1 MSTELPAQWG
11 SIQNNMGKIRTKV
24 LGNEE
29 LEKKQ
34 AQEAAARRA
43 AKKAESIEAEKAKKE
58 KDAMKS
64 PDVSESSDV
73 VDQVEED
80 VEKKESKAK
89 KVSKTRARGKNY
101 RAAKKQVSS
110 DEVYSVSQAV
120 ALLKKISTAKF
131 DESVELHLNLVETGV
146 KGEVT
151 LPHGSGKTV
160 KVAVVT
166 DELLTAI
173 EGGTIDFDVL
183 ITHPSY
189 MPKLAK
195 VARVLGPKGL
205 MPNPK
210 NGTVSEKPEEVAK
223 KYSGG
228 ALRFKSESKFPLLH
242 QLVGKKSFTDEQLVE
257 NVAAFLKAVNSKNIK
272 SAYLKMTMT
281 PSVQVKID

>member
-1 MSTELPAQWG
+1 
-11 SIQNNMGKIRTKV
+11 MGKIRTKV

-34 AQEAAARRA
+34 ALEAATRRA
-43 AKKAESIEAEKAKKE
+43 AKKAESMEVEKAKKE
-58 KDAMKS
+58 KEVLES
-64 PDVSESSDV
+64 PEVTAEFEPTEEVS
-73 VDQVEED
+73 
-80 VEKKESKAK
+80 EKKEVKAK
-89 KVSKTRARGKNY
+89 KSSKTRVRGKNY
-101 RAAKKQVSS
+101 RAAKRQVTT
-110 DEVYSVSQAV
+110 DEVYTVVQAV
-120 ALLKKISTAKF
+120 SLLKKISTAKF
-131 DESVELHLNLVETGV
+131 DESVELHLNLVEAGI

-151 LPHGSGKTV
+151 LPHGTGKSV

-183 ITHPSY
+183 ITHPSF

-228 ALRFKSESKFPLLH
+228 ALRFKSEAKFPLLH
-242 QLVGKKSFTDEQLVE
+242 QLVGKKSFEDKQLVE
-257 NVAAFLKAVNSKNIK
+257 NIAAFIKAVNTKNIK
-272 SAYLKMTMT
+272 SAYLKLSMT
-281 PSVQVKID
+281 PSVQVKVD

>member
-1 MSTELPAQWG
+1 
-11 SIQNNMGKIRTKV
+11 MGKIRTKI

-29 LEKKQ
+29 VEKKQ
-34 AQEAAARRA
+34 ALEAAARRA
-43 AKKAESIEAEKAKKE
+43 TKKAESMEAEKIKKE
-58 KDAMKS
+58 KEVIES
-64 PDVSESSDV
+64 PEVSAAFEPEQEVSEKSEV
-73 VDQVEED
+73 KT
-80 VEKKESKAK
+80 KKTTKS
-89 KVSKTRARGKNY
+89 RARGKNY
-101 RAAKKQVSS
+101 RAAKRQVAS
-110 DEVYSVSQAV
+110 DEIYTLSNGIS
-120 ALLKKISTAKF
+120 LLKKISTAKF
-131 DESVELHLNLVETGV
+131 DESVELHLNLVEAGI

-151 LPHGSGKTV
+151 LPHGSGKSV

-166 DELLTAI
+166 DELLDAI

-195 VARVLGPKGL
+195 FARVLGPKGL

-242 QLVGKKSFTDEQLVE
+242 QLVGKKSFEDKQLVE
-257 NVAAFLKAVNSKNIK
+257 NIAAFIKAVNTKNIK
-272 SAYLKMTMT
+272 SAYLKLSMT

>member
-1 MSTELPAQWG
+1 
-11 SIQNNMGKIRTKV
+11 MGKIRTKV

-29 LEKKQ
+29 VEKKQ
-34 AQEAAARRA
+34 TLEAAARRA
-43 AKKAESIEAEKAKKE
+43 AKKAESMEAEKAKKE
-58 KDAMKS
+58 KEAIKS
-64 PDVSESSDV
+64 PEVTDTVEITQSSEEIS
-73 VDQVEED
+73 
-80 VEKKESKAK
+80 EKNDSKGKKSSKANI
-89 KVSKTRARGKNY
+89 RGKNY
-101 RAAKKQVSS
+101 RAAKRQVST
-110 DEVYSVSQAV
+110 DEVYPLAQAIS
-120 ALLKKISTAKF
+120 LLKKISTAKF
-131 DESVELHLNLVETGV
+131 DESVELHLNLVESGL

-151 LPHGSGKTV
+151 FPHGSGKTV
-160 KVAVVT
+160 KVAVVS
-166 DELLTAI
+166 DELLDAI

-195 VARVLGPKGL
+195 FARVLGPKGL

-228 ALRFKSESKFPLLH
+228 AIRFKSESKFPLLH
-242 QLVGKKSFTDEQLVE
+242 QLVGKKSFTDEQLAE
-257 NVAAFLKAVNSKNIK
+257 NIAAFVKAVNTKNIK